1 MSKTLLCFL
10 GLWVLLSLNCSS
22 SKGTTQ
28 PTKEDL
34 QKIKFNLNQLD
45 EEGLQGPE
53 GGKVALNYEFCI
65 PNAPTFIK
73 EAQRID
79 PGLQMHVGSR
89 GRIGCLRG
97 KEILCIGSTHQK
109 GYRDILYQLAA
120 LPYIKSIEQT
130 FFE

>member
-10 GLWVLLSLNCSS
+10 GLWFLLSLNCSS

-73 EAQRID
+73 EAQRD
-79 PGLQMHVGSR
+79 RSR
-89 GRIGCLRG
+89 FTDACRQPWAYRLFKG
-97 KEILCIGSTHQK
+97 KRNTM
-109 GYRDILYQLAA
+109 YR
-120 LPYIKSIEQT
+120 
-130 FFE
+130 